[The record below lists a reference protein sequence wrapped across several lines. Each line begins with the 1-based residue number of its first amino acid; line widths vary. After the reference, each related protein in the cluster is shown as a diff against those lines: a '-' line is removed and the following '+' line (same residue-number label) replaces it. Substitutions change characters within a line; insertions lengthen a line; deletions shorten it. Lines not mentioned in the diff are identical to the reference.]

1 VSDAT
6 VTLVGNITSDPEL
19 RFGANG
25 SGVYSSGIA
34 VNDRKPDGNGGWN
47 EETSFF
53 NIVAFG
59 TLAENMAASFQKGT
73 RVVVQG
79 VLKQR
84 NYETKEGEK
93 RSVVEVNVQS
103 GGPDLR
109 WATAGVERNEKGG
122 GQQSKGSS
130 KPRQAPRQQQPLM
143 DEEPF

>member
-1 VSDAT
+1 MSDAT

-25 SGVYSSGIA
+25 NAVYSSGLA

-53 NIVAFG
+53 NVVAFG
-59 TLAENMAASFQKGT
+59 TLAENMAGSFTKGT
-73 RVVVQG
+73 RVVVTG
-79 VLKQR
+79 ILKQR
-84 NYETKEGEK
+84 QYETKEGEK
-93 RSVVEVNVQS
+93 RSVVEVNVQA

-109 WATAGVERNEKGG
+109 WASAEVTRNEKDS
-122 GQQSKGSS
+122 QSKGGS
-130 KPRQAPRQQQPLM
+130 KPRQAPRQQQQFA

>member
-1 VSDAT
+1 MSDST
-6 VTLVGNITSDPEL
+6 STLVGNITSDPEL

-25 SGVYSSGIA
+25 NAVFSSGLA
-34 VNDRKPDGNGGWN
+34 CNDRKPDGNGGWT

-59 TLAENMAASFQKGT
+59 TLAENIAATVQKGT
-73 RVVVQG
+73 RMILTG
-79 VLKQR
+79 NLKQR

-93 RSVVEVNVQS
+93 RSVVELVIQA

-109 WATAGVERNEKGG
+109 WATAEVQRNEKDA
-122 GQQSKGSS
+122 QSKGTS
-130 KPRQAPRQQQPLM
+130 KPRQAPRQQQQFA